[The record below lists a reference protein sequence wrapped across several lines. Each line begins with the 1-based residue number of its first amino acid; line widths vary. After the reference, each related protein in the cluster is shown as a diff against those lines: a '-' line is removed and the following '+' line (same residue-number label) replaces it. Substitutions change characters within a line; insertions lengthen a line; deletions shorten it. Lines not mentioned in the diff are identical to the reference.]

1 MEVLVE
7 IEKIMDNSEY
17 DDCCIGGDLNCDE
30 RRDSGFVNTVKEF
43 MNRMGLRSVWEKHM
57 IDFTHVHTDLKIFFI
72 VDKLYMKFNLL
83 DQVDNAS
90 ALHNSSNQFTYSLL
104 MKELGMSVT
113 SVNIE
118 ML

>member
-7 IEKIMDNSEY
+7 IEKIMDNTQY

-57 IDFTHVHTDLKIFFI
+57 IDFTHVHTDLKSFSILDNF
-72 VDKLYMKFNLL
+72 YMNDSLL
-83 DQVDNAS
+83 DQVEDAG
-90 ALHNSSNQFTYSLL
+90 ALDIGSNLSLHSPI
-104 MKELGMSVT
+104 MIK
-113 SVNIE
+113 I
-118 ML
+118 